1 MQAELL
7 NKRLPNTQD
16 GILKKYLWDATMVA
30 RILRDE
36 SYIGTLLSILLM
48 PMLLYSA
55 VSLAVSVILRWM
67 GTVRMLSIE
76 NSPFLAAM

>member
-1 MQAELL
+1 MSAQRHEGHRPHTEWTEEENAGTYAAELL

-36 SYIGTLLSILLM
+36 SYIGT
-48 PMLLYSA
+48 
-55 VSLAVSVILRWM
+55 
-67 GTVRMLSIE
+67 
-76 NSPFLAAM
+76 